1 MGTLEKKSKEFL
13 DSIAKIKKLAHRY
26 KKTEEFQPVM
36 MMTMKIIYNDYLNN
50 KENENYYGLKTSEL
64 TKKMCITKPATSK
77 MLNVMEEKGYI
88 ERTSNKS
95 DRRVVYVKIT
105 KEGEEFLK
113 NQNRNF
119 EKFTCKIVEK
129 MGEEDTDN
137 FIRLFGKLYD
147 IIEELQNENES
158 IKMKKG
164 RKDVKS
170 I

>member
-1 MGTLEKKSKEFL
+1 MTTLEKKSKEFL

-26 KKTEEFQPVM
+26 KKTQEFQPVM
-36 MMTMKIIYNDYLNN
+36 LMTMKIIYNDYLNN
-50 KENENYYGLKTSEL
+50 KGEENYYGLKTSEL

-77 MLNVMEEKGYI
+77 MLNIMEEKGYI
-88 ERTSNKS
+88 ERISNKS

-105 KEGEEFLK
+105 NEGEAFLK
-113 NQNRNF
+113 DQNRKF

-147 IIEELQNENES
+147 IIEELQYKNEIIKNEEGE
-158 IKMKKG
+158 K
-164 RKDVKS
+164 RC
-170 I
+170 